1 MQAGVPV
8 RSRAE
13 EMSDEFIVVAILAG
27 AAAIAA
33 AATATRRPYLCLGI
47 LFVLASFSGV
57 TLETPIG
64 TMRIEQPAIAAVAL
78 VLVAT
83 GRWRRLLQVERTALV
98 VAFAFALYLIVLGLS
113 SAFVAPEP
121 AGSIRMVVWLAI
133 SMVAGLVALL
143 LIWPEPDESVLP
155 LAVGGAI
162 KGAFGLVFAVLYLV
176 AGPAFNLGIQHPD
189 GVLPRVHAFTWE
201 ANLYAS
207 FLAMCVPLTIE
218 ASRRQ
223 TRATGILL
231 LSLVVIGLPL
241 GSTRGA
247 YLGFAAGLAV
257 YALIRIAV
265 ERRMADMARLVAATL
280 VLFVVGLVA
289 SSVLLPNVVERVTG
303 VDLFGPGVGSP
314 GGQGQGGPGNPSI
327 PEELP
332 SLRPYP
338 DTVSFRLERV
348 PLALDDLRGSPI
360 IGLGAESYG
369 QRHGDPSQNGAPDHI
384 AILAVA
390 VLYDLGIV
398 GAVSLLVGFAALL
411 YLLWRHA
418 LAAGRT
424 GEWRRVGVTA
434 AFAGSIVTILIAY
447 QATNA
452 LHFSINWIVI
462 GAAAAIVARP
472 TGPGAHQPLASP
484 SR

>member
-1 MQAGVPV
+1 
-8 RSRAE
+8 
-13 EMSDEFIVVAILAG
+13 MSDGSILVAILSAT
-27 AAAIAA
+27 AAIAA
-33 AATATRRPYLCLGI
+33 AASATRRPYLCLGI
-47 LFVLASFSGV
+47 LFLLASVSGV

-64 TMRIEQPAIAAVAL
+64 TMRLEQPAIAAVAL

-83 GRWRRLLQVERTALV
+83 GRWQRLLRVNRAALV
-98 VAFAFALYLIVLGLS
+98 VAFAFTAYLVVLGMS

-121 AGSIRMVVWLAI
+121 VGSIRMVVWLAI
-133 SMVAGLVALL
+133 SMVGGLVALL
-143 LIWPEPDESVLP
+143 LVWPDPDESVLP
-155 LAVGGAI
+155 LAVGGAV
-162 KGAFGLVFAVLYLV
+162 KGAVGLGLAVLYLV
-176 AGPAFNLGIQHPD
+176 AGPAFNVGIQQPD
-189 GVLPRVHAFTWE
+189 GILPRVDAFTWE

-218 ASRRQ
+218 ASRRRPR
-223 TRATGILL
+223 TTGILL
-231 LSLVVIGLPL
+231 LALVVIGLPL

-257 YALIRIAV
+257 YALIRLVA
-265 ERRMADMARLVAATL
+265 EHRMADIPGLAATTL
-280 VLFVVGLVA
+280 ALFVVGLVA

-303 VDLFGPGVGSP
+303 VDLFGAGLAPP
-314 GGQGQGGPGNPSI
+314 NGGQGQGGPGDSSL
-327 PEELP
+327 PEVLP

-390 VLYDLGIV
+390 VLYNSGIV
-398 GAVSLLVGFAALL
+398 GALSLLVGFAGLL

-418 LAAGRT
+418 MAAGRT
-424 GEWRRVGVTA
+424 GDWLRVGVTA
-434 AFAGSIVTILIAY
+434 AFAGSIVTILVAY

-462 GAAAAIVARP
+462 GAASAIVARP
-472 TGPGAHQPLASP
+472 TVPRAFQPLDTAN
-484 SR
+484 R